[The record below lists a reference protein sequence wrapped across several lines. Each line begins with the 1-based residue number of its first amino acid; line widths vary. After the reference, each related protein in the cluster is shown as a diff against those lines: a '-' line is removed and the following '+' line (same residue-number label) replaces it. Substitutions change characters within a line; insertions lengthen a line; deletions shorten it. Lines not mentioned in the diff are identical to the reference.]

1 MLECFIKNLKGIQ
14 VRLMTEI
21 HSIGKENSC
30 TVEGQPWSLGWT
42 GRVEK
47 LHSQVCTSIS
57 QLLNPTADLKMVKSH
72 TIITLIPSVK
82 VQNIPSY
89 QAAGSLLQPCC

>member
-21 HSIGKENSC
+21 HSVGKENSC

-47 LHSQVCTSIS
+47 LHSQVYKY
-57 QLLNPTADLKMVKSH
+57 L
-72 TIITLIPSVK
+72 TIAEPDCRFKNGQVSYQSVK